1 MFSFVS
7 REGEVFLNFS
17 RRKGW
22 CRGLEN
28 TLVDKVRSIGVVPEH
43 NQSKLP
49 QGGCL
54 TKEGMCRSFPLLR
67 NFCRCNFKS
76 NGEVG
81 EAIWI

>member
-43 NQSKLP
+43 NQSKFLKGDVC
-49 QGGCL
+49 QRRECV
-54 TKEGMCRSFPLLR
+54 EVFPY
-67 NFCRCNFKS
+67 
-76 NGEVG
+76 
-81 EAIWI
+81 